1 MRAITYKQYGG
12 PEVLNLEE
20 VATPVPNEDEIL
32 IQVKATTVTSVDCT
46 FRSGKAKAARL
57 FTGLTKPKNLILGSE
72 FSGIVDEVGEKVSL
86 FKKGDRVFGGAE
98 KSHAEY
104 VCVKEDAAI
113 IEIPEGMPF
122 EEAAAV
128 PYGVLTALPFLRDTG
143 SIKAGHRVLVNGA
156 SGSVGSYGV
165 QLAKYYG
172 AEVTGVCS
180 TANVEMVKSLGADHV
195 IDYKKEDFT
204 KSEEKWDIIF
214 DAVGKSSYSKSK
226 NVLTED
232 GIYLTTVMSATIQF
246 DMLRTAFTSKKAKLS
261 LTGLRKPE
269 MMRKDL
275 HFIKRLIEEGK
286 IKAVIDREFSFDEIA
301 DAHSYVDSG
310 HKTGN
315 VVINVNQELERG

>member
-1 MRAITYKQYGG
+1 MRAITYKQYGA

-57 FTGLTKPKNLILGSE
+57 FTGLTKPKNPILGSE

-180 TANVEMVKSLGADHV
+180 TANVEMVQSLGADHV
-195 IDYKKEDFT
+195 IDYKKEDFK

-246 DMLRTAFTSKKAKLS
+246 DMLRTMFTTPKAKLS
-261 LTGLRKPE
+261 FTGLRDPE
-269 MMRKDL
+269 EMRNDL

-286 IKAVIDREFSFDEIA
+286 IKAVIDREFSFDDVAE
-301 DAHSYVDSG
+301 AHSYVEAG
-310 HKTGN
+310 HKSGN
-315 VVINVNQELERG
+315 VVINVNQ